1 MDSYLGD
8 GTGTLDT
15 TTKTSWDGS
24 WTSEMI
30 ILLLF
35 LLLLVPFHS
44 RKSFFGGLGRHTW
57 VVDGMF
63 DWYGFLGTHWSRER
77 DYILKPL
84 HWWSPDTLKVKT
96 SGQKNKSSFAPCPN
110 KSTATTSC
118 IRSFPFSP
126 PTSPGELQPRWLLC
140 DTSGLPTL
148 PYADRLNNP
157 RFLLNCRTVTAKAF
171 ITPGDDRSICQNC
184 SKGPI

>member
-44 RKSFFGGLGRHTW
+44 RKSFFWRAWAAYLGGG
-57 VVDGMF
+57 
-63 DWYGFLGTHWSRER
+63 WYVWL
-77 DYILKPL
+77 
-84 HWWSPDTLKVKT
+84 
-96 SGQKNKSSFAPCPN
+96 
-110 KSTATTSC
+110 
-118 IRSFPFSP
+118 IRSSWNAQEKGLHFEAPSLV
-126 PTSPGELQPRWLLC
+126 E
-140 DTSGLPTL
+140 SG
-148 PYADRLNNP
+148 N
-157 RFLLNCRTVTAKAF
+157 
-171 ITPGDDRSICQNC
+171 
-184 SKGPI
+184 SKGKDIRTEKQIIICTMSKQKHCDYELHSQLSFFSTNQPGGAPTTMITMWHLRPSYFAIRRPTKQP